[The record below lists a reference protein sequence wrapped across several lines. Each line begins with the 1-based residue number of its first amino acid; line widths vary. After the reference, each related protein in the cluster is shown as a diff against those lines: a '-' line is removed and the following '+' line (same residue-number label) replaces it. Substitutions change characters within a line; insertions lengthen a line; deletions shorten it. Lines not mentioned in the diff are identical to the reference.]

1 MRTTRI
7 PKQIDPASRPQG
19 ADEVVHTIPTA
30 TRYLIHVLEGP
41 RFEGVMD
48 QIGHVLSSFRRQYPL
63 EDSQRFRMP
72 TGFITTNIGPFVP
85 PKLAA
90 ALQDEP
96 TCGSYLAFHFPDFA
110 MLEPAQRRALVTMYG
125 SVLGYE
131 LLLCIGD
138 LAPVPL
144 DATPLRADAPGVQ
157 EVMEYMQAHADPRP
171 KIHKLPRFNA
181 LPCEVYP
188 GTAHVTLP

>member
-7 PKQIDPASRPQG
+7 PKPLGPSSRPQG

-30 TRYLIHVLEGP
+30 TRYLLHVLEGP
-41 RFEGVMD
+41 QFEGPMD
-48 QIGHVLSSFRRQYPL
+48 QLGHMLASFRCQRPL
-63 EDSQRFRMP
+63 KDSQRYRMP
-72 TGFITTNIGPFVP
+72 TGFITTSIAPIVL
-85 PKLAA
+85 PKLAT

-96 TCGSYLAFHFPDFA
+96 TAGSYLAFRFPAFA

-144 DATPLRADAPGVQ
+144 DAPPLRAGAPGVQ
-157 EVMEYMQAHADPRP
+157 EVVEYVQAHADPRP
-171 KIHKLPRFNA
+171 SIHPLPRFNA
-181 LPCEVYP
+181 LPC
-188 GTAHVTLP
+188 GL

>member
-7 PKQIDPASRPQG
+7 PKQIDPSSRPQG

-63 EDSQRFRMP
+63 EDSQRYRMP
-72 TGFITTNIGPFVP
+72 TGFIATSISPIVM

-90 ALQDEP
+90 ALRDEP
-96 TCGSYLAFHFPDFA
+96 TAGSYFAFHFPAFA

-144 DATPLRADAPGVQ
+144 DAPPLRAGDPGVQ
-157 EVMEYMQAHADPRP
+157 ELMEYMQAHADPHP
-171 KIHKLPRFNA
+171 NAHLIPDFNA
-181 LPCEVYP
+181 LPC
-188 GTAHVTLP
+188 GL